1 MLCLTR
7 YRDAEVKSCVL
18 TVQRQKGTNDHRY
31 GGLMG
36 KTLVMVEHYI
46 AWEPRGRAALF
57 LGESEGFIEDF
68 EARLKGWIEVWEF
81 GKATW
86 STGQTA

>member
-1 MLCLTR
+1 
-7 YRDAEVKSCVL
+7 
-18 TVQRQKGTNDHRY
+18 
-31 GGLMG
+31 
-36 KTLVMVEHYI
+36 MVEHCI

>member
-1 MLCLTR
+1 
-7 YRDAEVKSCVL
+7 
-18 TVQRQKGTNDHRY
+18 
-31 GGLMG
+31 MG
-36 KTLVMVEHYI
+36 KTLVMAEHCI